1 MREKFAAFAL
11 LLFIALPATG
21 LRADEPSSNE
31 TTQTSA
37 SAHKRV
43 ALEVHSTLAF
53 TVCVAKLLTNGL
65 GTQEARQ
72 MCIDSSTN

>member
-1 MREKFAAFAL
+1 MREKLAAFAL
-11 LLFIALPATG
+11 LVFIALPATS
-21 LRADEPSSNE
+21 LRADEPSTND

-37 SAHKRV
+37 SHKRV

-72 MCIDSSTN
+72 MCIDSTTN